1 MKNRVPKNRLPFRVW
16 LRELKLNA
24 RGLWLRLFPRKTLE
38 KKINWLREQNE
49 DLQTN
54 NNMLRNQVLQLLADI
69 RKLNEELLK
78 ERTQNAEICLQL
90 DRHNKQLMAENR
102 ELKKQLAKKISEL
115 EKTDSWNVELNKD
128 KTRLIDESNTLND
141 QCLRLAAQVQR
152 LTASVQEL
160 ERERERWVNKTQ
172 AHRDARRIICA
183 ELNKLGQ
190 IDSYAEKQPPPT
202 APPPERISYRTPTV
216 EDLMQGPFP
225 VEVSKDGQN
234 WYDYFLVEI
243 IDDSNPYVCTRTNNQ
258 SAPPWYFRFA
268 RVLDTGTKPNA

>member
-1 MKNRVPKNRLPFRVW
+1 MKNLVLAFRVFW
-16 LRELKLNA
+16 AKVLALWPKGKTRKYIDELQA
-24 RGLWLRLFPRKTLE
+24 E
-38 KKINWLREQNE
+38 INRQREQA
-49 DLQTN
+49 
-54 NNMLRNQVLQLLADI
+54 LLA
-69 RKLNEELLK
+69 NENTIHW
-78 ERTQNAEICLQL
+78 RTRYETFY
-90 DRHNKQLMAENR
+90 AENR
-102 ELKKQLAKKISEL
+102 ELKKQLAEKISEL
-115 EKTDSWNVELNKD
+115 QKTDSWNVELNKD

-141 QCLRLAAQVQR
+141 QCLRLTAQVQR

-160 ERERERWVNKTQ
+160 ERDREVWVNKTQ

-190 IDSYAEKQPPPT
+190 IDSYTEAKPQPT